1 VHDPAQQGHRLVE
14 AAPALGEGDARR
26 LVVESRRSGAQPCDQ
41 PAAGQRVESTEQL
54 CRLYGPAQRRER
66 NGRGD
71 GQVTGGGQHGRQ
83 GGRTVEPRPGEHEVV
98 VRTEVA
104 EAGLTCLPCVGDQV
118 VDLRQTVAEVDQR
131 QVGTELHRHAP
142 SRAAERRFSIIAVT
156 TPARVAVRRFRS
168 ACH

>member
-1 VHDPAQQGHRLVE
+1 VHDLAQHGHGFVE
-14 AAPALGEGDARR
+14 AAPALGEGDAGRV
-26 LVVESRRSGAQPCDQ
+26 VVESRRSGAQPCDQ

-54 CRLYGPAQRRER
+54 CRLYRPAQRRER
-66 NGRGD
+66 DGRGD
-71 GQVTGGGQHGRQ
+71 GQVTGGGHHGRQ

-98 VRTEVA
+98 VRAEVT
-104 EAGLTCLPCVGDQV
+104 EAGLARPACVSDQV

-142 SRAAERRFSIIAVT
+142 FRAAEHRFSIIAAN
-156 TPARVAVRRFRS
+156 TPARGAVRRFRS